1 MLKKFPE
8 KLETRDKVRIFNML
22 KKERIKV
29 MSMTAIAQ
37 LELVRNEKE
46 SAVDF
51 LLEGINAQKKEALE
65 KLFKGEDLKITYSE
79 VALLVTE
86 DSYTSER
93 ASIRFTSYYG
103 EELAG
108 SFSAYSSNSVET
120 SIKVGQFAQLCE
132 EVSEEAIKAIKA
144 IDEKN
149 KPALLALQAESRD
162 LNRAIRELK
171 QAEAEKAKAKE
182 MEQLKSNEGLSFD
195 LPEDLWRQ
203 PELQLR
209 FDWSIRG
216 ITNLKVLG
224 ETATGKSLKVKI
236 TQQFQG
242 WENNE
247 TVTKTQVRQE
257 TVRKSNVEAFLEEA
271 KKYVTAE

>member
-1 MLKKFPE
+1 
-8 KLETRDKVRIFNML
+8 
-22 KKERIKV
+22 
-29 MSMTAIAQ
+29 MTAIAQ

-46 SAVDF
+46 SAVN
-51 LLEGINAQKKEALE
+51 LLIEEMNAEKKAVLEGV
-65 KLFKGEDLKITYSE
+65 FKGNNFKISSSE
-79 VALLVTE
+79 VALLITE
-86 DSYTSER
+86 DDYSQER

-103 EELAG
+103 EGLQAR
-108 SFSAYSSNSVET
+108 FSAYSSNDASI
-120 SIKVGQFAQLCE
+120 SIKVGEFAQLCQA
-132 EVSEEAIKAIKA
+132 VGDMVIEAFKG
-144 IDEKN
+144 IDEEN
-149 KPALLALQAESRD
+149 KPALTALNNEARD
-162 LNRAIRELK
+162 LSRAIRELK
-171 QAEAEKAKAKE
+171 QAEAEKAKTKE
-182 MEQLKSNEGLSFD
+182 MEQLKSAKGLSFD

-216 ITNLKVLG
+216 ITNLKVLS

>member
-8 KLETRDKVRIFNML
+8 KLETKDKVRIFNML

-46 SAVDF
+46 SAVDL
-51 LLEGINAQKKEALE
+51 LLEDINTQKKEALK
-65 KLFKGEDLKITYSE
+65 KLFKGDNLKINSSE
-79 VALLVTE
+79 VSLMVTE
-86 DSYTSER
+86 DDYTSER

-108 SFSAYSSNSVET
+108 SFSAYSSNSAKT

-144 IDEKN
+144 IDKKN

-182 MEQLKSNEGLSFD
+182 MEQLKSDEGLSFD

-216 ITNLKVLG
+216 ITNLKVLS

-257 TVRKSNVEAFLEEA
+257 TVRKSNVEAFLQEA

>member
-46 SAVDF
+46 SAVDL

-65 KLFKGEDLKITYSE
+65 KLFKGDDLKINSSE
-79 VALLVTE
+79 VSLLVTE
-86 DSYTSER
+86 DDYTSER

-108 SFSAYSSNSVET
+108 SFSAYSSNSVKT

-149 KPALLALQAESRD
+149 KPALMALQRESRD

-182 MEQLKSNEGLSFD
+182 MEQLKSDKGLSFD

-216 ITNLKVLG
+216 ITNLKVLS
-224 ETATGKSLKVKI
+224 ETATGKSLKIKI

-257 TVRKSNVEAFLEEA
+257 TVRKSNVEAFLQEA
-271 KKYVTAE
+271 KKFVTAE

>member
-1 MLKKFPE
+1 
-8 KLETRDKVRIFNML
+8 
-22 KKERIKV
+22 
-29 MSMTAIAQ
+29 MTAIAQ

-46 SAVDF
+46 SAVDL

-65 KLFKGEDLKITYSE
+65 KLFKGDDLKINSSE
-79 VALLVTE
+79 VSLLVTE
-86 DSYTSER
+86 DGYTSER

-120 SIKVGQFAQLCE
+120 TIKVGQFAQLCE

-149 KPALLALQAESRD
+149 KPALMSLQSESRD

-182 MEQLKSNEGLSFD
+182 MKQLKSDKGLSFD
-195 LPEDLWRQ
+195 LPEDAWKQ
-203 PELQLR
+203 PDLQLR
-209 FDWSIRG
+209 FDWSVRG
-216 ITNLKVLG
+216 ITNLKVLN
-224 ETATGKSLKVKI
+224 ETASGKSLKI
-236 TQQFQG
+236 EFTQEFKG
-242 WENNE
+242 WDGNE

-257 TVRKSNVEAFLEEA
+257 TVRKANVESFLQEA